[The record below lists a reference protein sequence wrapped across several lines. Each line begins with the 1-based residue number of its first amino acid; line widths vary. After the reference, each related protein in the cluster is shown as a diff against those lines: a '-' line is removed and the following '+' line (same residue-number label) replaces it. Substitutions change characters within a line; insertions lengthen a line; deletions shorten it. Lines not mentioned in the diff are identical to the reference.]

1 MGDVRLV
8 EHERRKFC
16 VDGTAA
22 PRSSRR
28 QRTSPIRCMSFD
40 SKSATRRRRPP
51 RRARSLRRNCRYRGG
66 GKLSASAAALAL
78 GCGQLAPLAAPS
90 ALAWS
95 KGRAPTPSENL
106 ARMLASAAPRTRAS
120 HVRDWLASSR
130 RDFRV
135 RPADGPPLRGV
146 ACIGTNAGWTFVGRP
161 RVRATGTIFSA
172 LPVCATNR
180 TGRTSDSLAG
190 DFSSANARLVFR
202 RLATDRAPALIK
214 NRVGAARSNRLR

>member
-1 MGDVRLV
+1 MLNRG
-8 EHERRKFC
+8 
-16 VDGTAA
+16 
-22 PRSSRR
+22 RR

-78 GCGQLAPLAAPS
+78 GCGQLAPLAAAS

-130 RDFRV
+130 RDFGV

-146 ACIGTNAGWTFVGRP
+146 ACE
-161 RVRATGTIFSA
+161 S
-172 LPVCATNR
+172 
-180 TGRTSDSLAG
+180 GRTPAGPSLAG
-190 DFSSANARLVFR
+190 LACAQQEQYLAPYRSARH
-202 RLATDRAPALIK
+202 
-214 NRVGAARSNRLR
+214 